1 MLTDFYVGPGLWS
14 PLSSSSTHFSE
25 TSTFKPPQEPGRQTR
40 SVQCGW
46 VDSAPPVA
54 TGCKWLVSGCFEE
67 RQLQS
72 LVSTAIGR
80 FWKLH
85 KFGIKVFCSA
95 GRSASWESY
104 GLGRHFLR
112 NFIAQID
119 TSEENHRGMEKI
131 SSLWRLQSF
140 LWIKHAALADLAA
153 FGKEHFRMLA
163 SQNSPAS
170 TRKSR
175 NESVSKTW
183 RTPAHSL
190 LGSPPAQPVVPPIFH
205 DPFSPRPHWDASTP
219 PGADSARCGSAW
231 TLEEQRMSDSLSNS
245 GYKVTTVAVAAV
257 AHGFSTEHD
266 CGPRQLDHIWQ
277 ASDGVGILRWNT
289 VVTPDCP
296 QYEYIARQ
304 VQIQT
309 AWLMKSPFSLKCFLQ
324 PVPLMHWESQLSS
337 LFHYLLS
344 WRHYSVSW
352 QIRQPFASSQETC
365 RPQRSSCPSQKHDGE
380 ETKRRWHILHE
391 KTEDKS
397 FSRHRFQF
405 DPTPIR
411 LLRAAPMPNMPNIWT
426 DFCHWESG
434 HLIVGFSSKKD
445 LASCQLKH
453 RRAWQA
459 TRQQASTSGMGLY
472 IVYSLYIESRWLIYI
487 QIIIL

>member
-1 MLTDFYVGPGLWS
+1 MLTDFYVGPGLSS

-46 VDSAPPVA
+46 VDSPPPVA

-170 TRKSR
+170 SAKQLKKIAKWISLKDMADTC
-175 NESVSKTW
+175 TF
-183 RTPAHSL
+183 TPGFPHQLSQLYHPFFMIL
-190 LGSPPAQPVVPPIFH
+190 LLHARIGMLQLRLEQIQH
-205 DPFSPRPHWDASTP
+205 
-219 PGADSARCGSAW
+219 GAGRLGPWKNKGC
-231 TLEEQRMSDSLSNS
+231 L
-245 GYKVTTVAVAAV
+245 TV
-257 AHGFSTEHD
+257 F
-266 CGPRQLDHIWQ
+266 P
-277 ASDGVGILRWNT
+277 T
-289 VVTPDCP
+289 VVTKL
-296 QYEYIARQ
+296 QQ
-304 VQIQT
+304 WQ
-309 AWLMKSPFSLKCFLQ
+309 WLRWRMDFQLNMTVGHGSWTTSGK
-324 PVPLMHWESQLSS
+324 PVM
-337 LFHYLLS
+337 
-344 WRHYSVSW
+344 
-352 QIRQPFASSQETC
+352 
-365 RPQRSSCPSQKHDGE
+365 
-380 ETKRRWHILHE
+380 
-391 KTEDKS
+391 
-397 FSRHRFQF
+397 
-405 DPTPIR
+405 
-411 LLRAAPMPNMPNIWT
+411 
-426 DFCHWESG
+426 ESG
-434 HLIVGFSSKKD
+434 SSVG
-445 LASCQLKH
+445 
-453 RRAWQA
+453 
-459 TRQQASTSGMGLY
+459 TP
-472 IVYSLYIESRWLIYI
+472 
-487 QIIIL
+487 